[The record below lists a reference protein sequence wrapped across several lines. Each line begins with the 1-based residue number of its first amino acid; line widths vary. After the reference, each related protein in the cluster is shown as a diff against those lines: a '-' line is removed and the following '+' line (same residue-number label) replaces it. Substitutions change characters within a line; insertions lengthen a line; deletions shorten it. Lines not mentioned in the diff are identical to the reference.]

1 MQRLILLATVL
12 LSLVV
17 NVEAQDSDIQNGF
30 KLDGGLAIITEVV
43 PVQNK
48 TKMELYQDALIWIS
62 KTFKSPK
69 TVIQTKDADLGLVT
83 LKSTIFIESSGYQEL
98 HDDEWYTFNL
108 SIQAKDGRYKYVF
121 SDIVYTWD
129 ASFMDKPLVQN
140 QTVLTD
146 NKFQKAFLPI
156 VSSIKLQ
163 MSKKEEAW

>member
-1 MQRLILLATVL
+1 MQRLILLATLL

-17 NVEAQDSDIQNGF
+17 NVEAQDSGIPNGF
-30 KLDGGLAIITEVV
+30 KLDGGLAIISEVV

-48 TKMELYQDALIWIS
+48 TRTELYQDVLIWIS
-62 KTFKSPK
+62 KTFKNPK
-69 TVIQTKDADLGLVT
+69 TVIQTKDADLCLVT
-83 LKSTIFIESSGYQEL
+83 LKSTILTESSGYQEL
-98 HDDEWYTFNL
+98 HSDEWYTFNL

-156 VSSIKLQ
+156 VSSLKLQ